1 MEDMSSSEPD
11 DASCFSALMPSGVAP
26 SDDRFAEPAL
36 VPEDLLRVLA
46 IRGTRPLSPPRPV
59 PGDPL
64 TPPRCVPRSAE
75 SRSTEY
81 RSGRRPPAAPR
92 RDRRGA
98 EEAPANSAFAL
109 GPDDPRGTA
118 PRDRAATA
126 AAARCLLSSARPLL
140 AASAVRRAQ
149 ESTPPLGQPDDGI
162 SRSRAAAAPRPPR
175 AAGRRNIQVPGR
187 GGAATS
193 PPRCRAAR
201 DGPSASC
208 HGATGTVTAAPA
220 REFRQ
225 KFDGM
230 FRNAP
235 APRGAQRTRVSK
247 APFCRRPGRNPR
259 RWATRGRG
267 ASCRAA
273 RG

>member
-98 EEAPANSAFAL
+98 EEAPANSAFAEPRSRRPPRDRAA
-109 GPDDPRGTA
+109 GPRRGTA
-118 PRDRAATA
+118 PRPRRRRGVSSRA
-126 AAARCLLSSARPLL
+126 RDLSW
-140 AASAVRRAQ
+140 RRAPLDALKKVR
-149 ESTPPLGQPDDGI
+149 PPLGSRMTEYPGPGPRRRRDLPGQPDDGI
-162 SRSRAAAAPRPPR
+162 SRSRAAAAPLPPPPGAAPR
-175 AAGRRNIQVPGR
+175 ATGRRR
-187 GGAATS
+187 AATA
-193 PPRCRAAR
+193 RRA
-201 DGPSASC
+201 P
-208 HGATGTVTAAPA
+208 
-220 REFRQ
+220 
-225 KFDGM
+225 
-230 FRNAP
+230 
-235 APRGAQRTRVSK
+235 
-247 APFCRRPGRNPR
+247 
-259 RWATRGRG
+259 
-267 ASCRAA
+267 
-273 RG
+273 